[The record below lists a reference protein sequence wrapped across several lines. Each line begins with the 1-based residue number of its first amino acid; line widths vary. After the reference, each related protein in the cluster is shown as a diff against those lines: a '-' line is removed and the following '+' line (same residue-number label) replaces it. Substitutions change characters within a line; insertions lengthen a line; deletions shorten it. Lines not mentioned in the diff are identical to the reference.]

1 MFNMYHVHYDRIE
14 TRHDAS
20 LEQFWIS
27 FVCIQNDLHDILP
40 RLFYIYN
47 YSLLVVQT
55 FLQRV
60 VEHCDFL
67 AFRKFVPLTK

>member
-1 MFNMYHVHYDRIE
+1 MYHVHYDRIE
-14 TRHDAS
+14 TRYDAS

-27 FVCIQNDLHDILP
+27 LVRVQNNLHDIHP
-40 RLFYIYN
+40 CLFYVYN

-60 VEHCDFL
+60 IEHCNFL